1 MIKYLLPKRLLIGV
15 AVLGLVACAGNR
27 PLPDGETARN
37 WNYPPARRGD
47 VVDDYFGTKVADPY
61 RWLEDADSK
70 ETVAWV
76 KAENALTRKFLDGP
90 LHKRLAARFTKL
102 WNFPRY
108 SVPDKQAG
116 HYFFSK
122 NDGLQN
128 QAVLYVQ
135 DSPTAKPRVLL
146 DPNKLADDG
155 TTAVTGLEI
164 SHDGKLMAYLIS
176 EKGSDWQKLRIRRVD
191 DGKDLP
197 EVLEHCK
204 FSSVAWKHDG
214 SGFYYNRFPD
224 PKTVAPEDRNN
235 YSRVY
240 WHTLNT
246 PQEQDQ
252 LVYQDSANKELGFSP
267 LISEDG
273 QYLLLHVWHGTAPEN
288 RVYYKKVGSDGDF
301 VKLLDKADARYSF
314 IGNSGA
320 TFFFSTDRGA
330 PRGRIMAIDI
340 DKPEP
345 QNWREIVPQQ
355 AGVISGAVMAGKQL
369 VLAVMQDAHHEL
381 YVYDLAGKQ
390 VRKLPLPEM
399 GSVFGISGHQDDNEI
414 FFGFTS
420 FLRPL
425 TVFRSDLKTGK
436 TELWRG
442 PKFDFDTSGY
452 ETKQVFYKS
461 KDGTRV
467 PMFITA
473 RKGLKLDGNRPT
485 LLYGYGGFDISLTPY
500 FSVTRLVWLE
510 SGGVF
515 AQANL
520 RGGGEYGEKWHQAG
534 VLGNKQN
541 VFDDFIAAAE
551 WLIAQYYT
559 RPQRLAIIGGSNGGL
574 LTAACLVQRP
584 DLFGAVLSL
593 VPVIDMLRYHKFSVG
608 RYWVSDYGNAE
619 KSAEQ
624 FKFLYAYS
632 PLNNIKPGTTYPPT
646 LITTAD
652 SDNRVVPMHGKKF
665 AAALQAADSGRNPIL
680 LRVETRAGHGGGK
693 PTSKRIEEAADLYTF
708 LFKVLQIDGPAQ

>member
-1 MIKYLLPKRLLIGV
+1 MKKRIVNPLFLLLITV
-15 AVLGLVACAGNR
+15 GLAACAGNK
-27 PLPDGETARN
+27 PAPTTQHARN
-37 WNYPPARRGD
+37 YSYPAAQRSD

-61 RWLEDADSK
+61 RWLENPDSP

-76 KAENALTRKFLDGP
+76 KTENALTKKFLAGA
-90 LHKRLAARFTKL
+90 LHEQLKARFTKL

-108 SVPDKQAG
+108 SVPEKKAG
-116 HYFFSK
+116 RYFFEK

-135 DSPTAKPRVLL
+135 DSQAAEPRVLI
-146 DPNKLADDG
+146 DPNKLSADG
-155 TTAVTGLEI
+155 TSALTGMEV
-164 SHDGKLMAYLIS
+164 SQDGKLIAYLVS
-176 EKGSDWQKLRIRRVD
+176 DKGSDWQKLKIRKID
-191 DGKDLP
+191 SGEDFP
-197 EVLEHCK
+197 EVLDRCK

-214 SGFYYNRFPD
+214 SGFFYNRFPD

-240 WHTLNT
+240 WHALGT
-246 PQEQDQ
+246 PQKNDKLIYEQPD
-252 LVYQDSANKELGFSP
+252 NKELGFAP
-267 LISEDG
+267 MMTEDG
-273 QYLLLHVWHGTAPEN
+273 NYLLLHVWHGTDPKN
-288 RVYYKKVGSDGDF
+288 RVYYKKATSEGEF
-301 VKLLDKADARYSF
+301 VKLLDAADARYDF
-314 IGNSGA
+314 VGNVGT
-320 TFFFSTDRGA
+320 TFFFNTDLDA
-330 PRGRIMAIDI
+330 PHGRIIAFDI
-340 DKPEP
+340 EKPG
-345 QNWREIVPQQ
+345 RESWKEIIPQQ
-355 AGVISGAVMAGKQL
+355 ESVISYAIMASDQL
-369 VLAVMQDAHHEL
+369 VLATMKDAHHEL
-381 YVYDLAGKQ
+381 SIHDLQGKKTKQ
-390 VRKLPLPEM
+390 MSLPEI
-399 GSVFGISGHQDDNEI
+399 GSVFGLYGRQGDPEM

-425 TVFRSDLKTGK
+425 TVFRYDFKSGK
-436 TELWRG
+436 TELFRG
-442 PKFDFDTSGY
+442 PKLDFDTSGY
-452 ETKQVFYKS
+452 ETKQVFYES

-467 PMFITA
+467 PMFITSK
-473 RKGLKLDGNRPT
+473 KGIELNGDNPT

-510 SGGVF
+510 KGGVF

-551 WLIAQYYT
+551 WLIAKRYT
-559 RPQRLAIIGGSNGGL
+559 STPRLAIIGGSNGGL
-574 LTAACLVQRP
+574 LTAACMVQRP
-584 DLFGAVLSL
+584 HLFGAVLSL
-593 VPVIDMLRYHKFSVG
+593 VPVIDMLRYQKFSIG

-632 PLNNIKPGTTYPPT
+632 PLHNIKQGTSYPPA

-652 SDNRVVPMHGKKF
+652 TDNRVVPMHGKKF
-665 AAALQAADSGRNPIL
+665 AAALQAADGSRNPIL
-680 LRVETRAGHGGGK
+680 LRVETKAGHGGGK

-708 LFKVLQIDGPAQ
+708 LFKILEIK